1 MSFQHL
7 HQVRGVNPL
16 AVAVRAVCAQRRDLS
31 RVSWGPRGS
40 MNAISL
46 RWLERVT
53 REGIRELNLKK
64 CLDVKTSCPS

>member
-1 MSFQHL
+1 
-7 HQVRGVNPL
+7 
-16 AVAVRAVCAQRRDLS
+16 
-31 RVSWGPRGS
+31 

-64 CLDVKTSCPS
+64 CLDVKTRLSQLNKQEVERKAQKVRDWKGREVGDVSRA